1 MEDED
6 SKQILSK
13 QEKILNNIIQDNE
26 RKKEYNTTALTCLW
40 FLSANVPCMTNIE
53 DWSLNEF

>member
-1 MEDED
+1 MEDEV

-26 RKKEYNTTALTCLW
+26 RKREYNTTALTCLW

-53 DWSLNEF
+53 D